1 MFYNGFFGF
10 SILDIPFWVEMAMS
24 YGLIKSGNKIRSIG
38 FSNYSIVSVI
48 VSANVRHHDC
58 ATLARSRRPSR
69 NSCTRRVVANP
80 KTQRFI
86 SGIDI
91 AQGD

>member
-38 FSNYSIVSVI
+38 FERERERERGRKGERERE
-48 VSANVRHHDC
+48 AERE
-58 ATLARSRRPSR
+58 T
-69 NSCTRRVVANP
+69 
-80 KTQRFI
+80 
-86 SGIDI
+86 
-91 AQGD
+91 